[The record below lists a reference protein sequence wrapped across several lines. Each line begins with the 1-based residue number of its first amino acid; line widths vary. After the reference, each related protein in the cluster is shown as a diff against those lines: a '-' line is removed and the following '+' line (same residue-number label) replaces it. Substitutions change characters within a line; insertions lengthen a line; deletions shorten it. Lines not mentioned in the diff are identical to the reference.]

1 MPDLLLPCVRL
12 EKVDFRLASY
22 RECFATQRIRRMNL
36 FLAGLDHTTAPVEI
50 REQLA
55 FSQTDLPSALLQLT
69 KPETGAPPLFSE
81 AVILST
87 CNRVELYGVTN
98 PGTTA
103 QHVVEFLSTF
113 HQRPAESFAHTLY
126 FYQGESVVRHLCA
139 TAAGLRS
146 LVLGEAQIQGQVRS
160 AYEAAQRIGSVGS
173 ILHRL
178 FQIALVAGK
187 RVRHETTIGKGA
199 ASVSQAGVEL
209 ARRRL
214 GDLRGREVLLIG
226 GGEVSELA
234 AQNLIANGADR
245 LTIVNRTS
253 ARAAALAERYGA
265 EMLDFG
271 ALPQALARADI
282 VISSTAAPVPIIYRH
297 HVAEAIA
304 HKQRTHACG
313 DCEPPTM
320 LLIDLAVPRD
330 IAADVAQLP
339 GVYLFTVDDLREVV
353 SHTIELRSAV
363 LDIAQQ
369 IVEEQVQEFMS
380 WMRTQEALPVLTML
394 RQRAEEVRN
403 EELTRALR
411 RLHDLSP
418 EQRAVI
424 EGMSRSIINKL
435 LHPPTRCL
443 REAAAHGQGKR
454 YASILAELFN
464 LEH

>member
-1 MPDLLLPCVRL
+1 
-12 EKVDFRLASY
+12 
-22 RECFATQRIRRMNL
+22 MNL

-55 FSQTDLPSALLQLT
+55 FSQTDLPSALMQLT
-69 KPETGAPPLFSE
+69 NPDHGAAPLFTE

-87 CNRVELYGVTN
+87 CNRVEIYGVAH

-103 QHVVEFLSTF
+103 QHVVDFLATF
-113 HQRPAESFAHTLY
+113 HRRPADAFVHTLY
-126 FYQGESVVRHLCA
+126 FYQGEAVARHLCA

-146 LVLGEAQIQGQVRS
+146 LVLGEAQIQGQVRT
-160 AYEAAQRIGSVGS
+160 AYESAQRIGSVGS

-209 ARRRL
+209 AKRRL

-271 ALPQALARADI
+271 ALPEALARADI

-297 HVAEAIA
+297 HVVEAIE
-304 HKQRTHACG
+304 HKQRARACG
-313 DCEPPTM
+313 DCDPPAM

-330 IAADVAQLP
+330 IAADVASVP
-339 GVYLFTVDDLREVV
+339 GIHLFTVDDLREVV

-363 LDIAQQ
+363 IEIAQK
-369 IVEEQVQEFMS
+369 IVEEQVQEFLD
-380 WMRTQEALPVLTML
+380 WLRTQEALPVLTML

-403 EELTRALR
+403 EELARALR
-411 RLHDLSP
+411 RLQDLSP

-424 EGMSRSIINKL
+424 EGLSRSIVNKL

-443 REAAAHGQGKR
+443 REAAALGHGKR
-454 YASILAELFN
+454 YATILAELFN
-464 LEH
+464 LEHVSERATSIVGNAETS

>member
-1 MPDLLLPCVRL
+1 
-12 EKVDFRLASY
+12 
-22 RECFATQRIRRMNL
+22 MNL
-36 FLAGLDHTTAPVEI
+36 LLAGLDHTTAPVEI

-55 FSQTDLPSALLQLT
+55 FSQTDLPSALMQLT
-69 KPETGAPPLFSE
+69 HPETGATPLFAE
-81 AVILST
+81 AVIIST
-87 CNRVELYGVTN
+87 CNRVEIYGVAN

-103 QHVVEFLSTF
+103 QHVVDFLAEF
-113 HQRPAESFAHTLY
+113 HRRPADSFAHTLY
-126 FYQGESVVRHLCA
+126 FHQGEAVARHLCA

-146 LVLGEAQIQGQVRS
+146 LVLGEAQIQGQVRA

-178 FQIALVAGK
+178 FQTALVAGK

-209 ARRRL
+209 ARRQL
-214 GDLRGREVLLIG
+214 GDLSGREVLLIG

-253 ARAAALAERYGA
+253 ARAAELAARYGA

-297 HVAEAIA
+297 HVEEALT
-304 HKQRTHACG
+304 HKQRMRACG
-313 DCEPPTM
+313 AGEMPRM

-339 GVYLFTVDDLREVV
+339 GVHLFTVDDLREVV
-353 SHTIELRSAV
+353 NHTLELRSAV
-363 LDIAQQ
+363 IEIAQK
-369 IVEEQVQEFMS
+369 IVDEQVKEFID
-380 WMRTQEALPVLTML
+380 WLHTQEALPVLTML
-394 RQRAEEVRN
+394 RQRAEAVR
-403 EELTRALR
+403 EMELSRALR

-424 EGMSRSIINKL
+424 EGLSRSIVNKL

-443 REAAAHGQGKR
+443 REAAVHGQGKR
-454 YASILAELFN
+454 YATILAELFN